1 MRRQIAPDG
10 EALGLV
16 AAKEAERDW
25 FPARRYDPELVIV
38 ARRTAKPAG
47 ADQ

>member
-1 MRRQIAPDG
+1 MRRQVAPNDQT
-10 EALGLV
+10 LGLV
-16 AAKEAERDW
+16 AAKEAERDG
-25 FPARRYDPELVIV
+25 FSARRYDPELVIV